1 MEMLDLRAYARA
13 YAEVARATNDS
24 QVSPE
29 ARRMVGAVLAEIAAE
44 RAAAATRG
52 R

>member
-1 MEMLDLRAYARA
+1 MLEILDLRAYARA
-13 YAEVARATNDS
+13 YTDVMRATDDS

-44 RAAAATRG
+44 RAARRG